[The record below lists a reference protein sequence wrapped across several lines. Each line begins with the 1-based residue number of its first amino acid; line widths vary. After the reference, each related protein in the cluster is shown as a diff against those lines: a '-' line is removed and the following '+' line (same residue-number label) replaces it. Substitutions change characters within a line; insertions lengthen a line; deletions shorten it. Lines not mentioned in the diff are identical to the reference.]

1 MNIFLKLG
9 LLFVFSLIG
18 ARIARKFNLPN
29 VTGYLIGGLLLG
41 PSLFNVITPTDSSMI
56 NFVTELAL
64 AIIAFNI
71 GGEFLL
77 KNLKKLGKDIFII
90 TIFEVLSVF
99 ILMFVLMYF
108 ILNQHIVF
116 SLIIASMAP
125 ATAPAGTL
133 MVINQYRAKGPL
145 TNTILPITAL
155 DDALGVMIFGLALA
169 ISKVLIGNG
178 TPSLLVYLLPLI
190 EIVLSLSLGLVIGT
204 LLARLAPKTKN
215 EEELLGLILLFILIN
230 LGIAKASGLS
240 PLLSGMM
247 MGALFVNLNPNPTRV
262 FTTINKFASP
272 FNILFFSLA
281 GARLDLSV
289 LGQIGL
295 LGAGYV
301 LARFTGKV
309 VGSSLGA
316 KVAKSPKTIQ
326 KYLGLAL
333 LPEGG
338 VSIGL
343 SLIVAQELPQFSS
356 TIIPVVLFSVLI
368 FEISGPIF
376 AKFALSKAGEI

>member
-1 MNIFLKLG
+1 MNVFLKLG
-9 LLFVFSLIG
+9 LLFVFSLTG
-18 ARIARKFNLPN
+18 ARIARRFNLPN

-41 PSLFNVITPTDSSMI
+41 PSLFNVITEGDSSMI
-56 NFVTELAL
+56 NFVTEIAL

-77 KNLKKLGKDIFII
+77 KDFKKLGKDIFII
-90 TIFEVLSVF
+90 TVSEVLAVVF
-99 ILMFVLMYF
+99 LVFVVMYFVLD
-108 ILNQHIVF
+108 QHIVF

-145 TNTILPITAL
+145 TDTILPITAL
-155 DDALGVMIFGLALA
+155 DDALGVIIFGMALA
-169 ISKVLIGNG
+169 VAKVLMGSGSHSIG
-178 TPSLLVYLLPLI
+178 VYLLPFV
-190 EIVLSLSLGLVIGT
+190 EIILSLGLGLVVGY
-204 LLARLAPKTKN
+204 LLSRLAPKTRN
-215 EEELLGLILLFILIN
+215 EEELLGLILLFTLIN
-230 LGIAKASGLS
+230 VGIAKFGGLS

-247 MGALFVNLNPNPTRV
+247 IRAVFVNLSSNPNRV
-262 FTTINKFASP
+262 FSTINKFASP
-272 FNILFFSLA
+272 FNILFFALA
-281 GARLDLSV
+281 GARLDISV

-295 LGAGYV
+295 LGLGYV
-301 LARFTGKV
+301 VARFTGKIA
-309 VGSSLGA
+309 GSTIGA
-316 KVAKSPKTIQ
+316 KIAKSPKTIQ

-343 SLIVAQELPQFSS
+343 SLIVAMELPQFSP

-376 AKFALSKAGEI
+376 AKFALKKAGEI

>member
-1 MNIFLKLG
+1 MNVFLKLG
-9 LLFVFSLIG
+9 LLFIFSLGG
-18 ARIARKFNLPN
+18 ARIARRFNLPN

-41 PSLFNVITPTDSSMI
+41 PSLFNVITQSDTVMI
-56 NFVTELAL
+56 NFVTEIAL

-77 KNLKKLGKDIFII
+77 KDFKRLGKDIFII
-90 TIFEVLSVF
+90 TVAEVLAVVV
-99 ILMFVLMYF
+99 LMFIVMYF
-108 ILNQHIVF
+108 VLDQHIVF

-145 TNTILPITAL
+145 TDTILPITAL

-169 ISKVLIGNG
+169 VAKVLMGSGNH
-178 TPSLLVYLLPLI
+178 SILAYLSPVI
-190 EIVLSLSLGLVIGT
+190 EIILSLGLGFVLGYF
-204 LLARLAPKTKN
+204 LSRVAPKTKN
-215 EEELLGLILLFILIN
+215 LEELLGIALLVTLIN
-230 LGIAKASGLS
+230 VGIAKATGLS

-247 MGALFVNLNPNPTRV
+247 IGAVFVNLSPNPARV

-272 FNILFFSLA
+272 FNVLFFTLA
-281 GARLDLSV
+281 GARLDLGV

-295 LGAGYV
+295 IGTAYV
-301 LARFTGKV
+301 ATRFTGKIA
-309 VGSSLGA
+309 GSALGA
-316 KVAKSPKTIQ
+316 KIAKSPKTIQ

-343 SLIVAQELPQFSS
+343 SLIVAQELPLFSE

-368 FEISGPIF
+368 FELSGPIF
-376 AKFALSKAGEI
+376 AKIALVKAGEI